1 MPTSDDEA
9 PDETPIWRY
18 MDLPKFVA
26 MLASKTQWFA
36 KVKHL
41 EDGYEGFCRVLPP
54 EMPGNDP
61 FAKCVTR
68 TTALGEKKVISVT
81 QMVVDIGKQSA
92 EYLENPREHLYV
104 NSWCLADESMAMWQI
119 YGSAGCGIALKSSIG
134 QYRRAAKFDV
144 REEQYAFG
152 TVKYDVNPLGKPPL
166 TFDFREGS
174 IPAPGTGVWERL
186 LSVAFHKRPCF
197 EYEREWRAALFQEG
211 RPEPGCNIEF
221 DLNELI
227 SAVYVGPRS
236 DNLLFDVVGSVLEK
250 YEMNKPLD
258 RSGLLRSPGENQPAV

>member
-1 MPTSDDEA
+1 MHTSADEA
-9 PDETPIWRY
+9 LDEMAIWRY

-41 EDGYEGFCRVLPP
+41 EDGYEGFCQVLPP
-54 EMPGNDP
+54 EMPQHDP
-61 FAKCVTR
+61 FAKCITR
-68 TTALGEKKVISVT
+68 KTATGEEYLISAT
-81 QMVVDIGKQSA
+81 QMVVDMGKRSA

-104 NSWCLADESMAMWQI
+104 NSWCLAEESMAMWQI

-134 QYRRAAKFDV
+134 QYRRAAKFGV
-144 REEQYAFG
+144 REEQYGFG
-152 TVKYDVNPLGKPPL
+152 TVEYDVNPLGKPPL

-174 IPAPGTGVWERL
+174 IPAPGAGVWERI
-186 LSVAFHKRPCF
+186 LSAAFHKRPCF
-197 EYEREWRAALFQEG
+197 EYEREWRAALFKEK

-227 SAVYVGPRS
+227 SAIYVGPRADS
-236 DNLLFDVVGSVLEK
+236 LLFDVVDSVLEK
-250 YEMNKPLD
+250 FDLTKPLE
-258 RSGLLRSPGENQPAV
+258 RSGLLRGPGES